1 MSSLSRQNILDDV
14 SAERERQEHLKAM
27 GKFPHTPAD
36 VGAMTAPEI
45 LAVLAEEFGEV
56 AMLVSDAIAGRPLD
70 PGHLREEL
78 VQVAAVCVAWVEGL
92 DEEARIER
100 NASYGWSPDAY
111 VDEDG
116 ADCRNYATPPSAPAR
131 PTPAVLM
138 YHDLYT
144 DEELADAAGLPSSRR
159 DWQRDPELGAE

>member
-36 VGAMTAPEI
+36 PGALTAPES

-56 AMLVSDAIAGRPLD
+56 AMLVADAVTGRPLD
-70 PGHLREEL
+70 PGNLREEL
-78 VQVAAVCVAWVEGL
+78 IQVAAVCVAWVEGL
-92 DEEARIER
+92 DAALEE
-100 NASYGWSPDAY
+100 
-111 VDEDG
+111 
-116 ADCRNYATPPSAPAR
+116 R

-138 YHDLYT
+138 YSDLYS
-144 DEELADAAGLPSSRR
+144 DEELADAELADAAVPSSRR
-159 DWQRDPELGAE
+159 DWQRDPEVGA